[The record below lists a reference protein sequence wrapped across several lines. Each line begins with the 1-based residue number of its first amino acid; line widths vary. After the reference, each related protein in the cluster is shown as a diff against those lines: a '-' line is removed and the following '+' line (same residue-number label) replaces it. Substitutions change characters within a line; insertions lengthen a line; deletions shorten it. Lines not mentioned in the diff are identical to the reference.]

1 MYYQISLLMAIFSM
15 QGFVLNDLTVI
26 TRHLSIIVVVM
37 VIMVGSIMFL
47 FWRKNWLLINIP
59 NIEDI
64 DK

>member
-1 MYYQISLLMAIFSM
+1 MYYQISPLIAIFSM
-15 QGFVLNDLTVI
+15 QGFVLNNITVI

-37 VIMVGSIMFL
+37 VIMVGSIMSL
-47 FWRKNWLLINIP
+47 CWRKNWLLINIA

>member
-1 MYYQISLLMAIFSM
+1 MYYQISLLIAIFSM
-15 QGFVLNDLTVI
+15 QVFVLNNITVI

-37 VIMVGSIMFL
+37 VSMVGSIL
-47 FWRKNWLLINIP
+47 SLCWRKNWLLINIA

>member
-1 MYYQISLLMAIFSM
+1 M
-15 QGFVLNDLTVI
+15 QGFVLNNLTVI

-47 FWRKNWLLINIP
+47 FWRKNWLLINIA

>member
-1 MYYQISLLMAIFSM
+1 MYYQILLLIAIFSM
-15 QGFVLNDLTVI
+15 QGFVLNNITVI

-37 VIMVGSIMFL
+37 VIMVGSIMSL
-47 FWRKNWLLINIP
+47 CLSKNWSLINIA

>member
-1 MYYQISLLMAIFSM
+1 MYYQISLLIAIFSM
-15 QGFVLNDLTVI
+15 QGFVLNNIPVI

-37 VIMVGSIMFL
+37 VIMVGSIMSL
-47 FWRKNWLLINIP
+47 CLTKNWSLINIA

>member
-1 MYYQISLLMAIFSM
+1 M
-15 QGFVLNDLTVI
+15 QGFVLNNITVI

-37 VIMVGSIMFL
+37 VIMVGSIMSL
-47 FWRKNWLLINIP
+47 CWRKNWLLINIA